1 MIVSRREV
9 LCQARRNSLSGNILK
24 TRSLNVRRWATL
36 VFASLTLAIFGG
48 WATAQAAN
56 PNSANFTFAGCNW
69 QAAAGFDTGYPVG
82 DASTA
87 HTGGICTMANMH
99 ATGDFFGTDN
109 QYYTIYSPWQ
119 STSSSANVVVFYW
132 AYTTWVWDTSQ
143 AEYFGNYSS
152 PVSVLAN

>member
-1 MIVSRREV
+1 
-9 LCQARRNSLSGNILK
+9 
-24 TRSLNVRRWATL
+24 
-36 VFASLTLAIFGG
+36 
-48 WATAQAAN
+48 
-56 PNSANFTFAGCNW
+56 
-69 QAAAGFDTGYPVG
+69 
-82 DASTA
+82 
-87 HTGGICTMANMH
+87 MANMH